1 MAPIQKVEPQHKWFQ
16 GAKRLR
22 NFEFN
27 PTPVPSGPAFVYKA
41 RPSPASRQLSGE
53 AQLGSQELIR

>member
-1 MAPIQKVEPQHKWFQ
+1 MLYLMAPIQKVEPQHKWFQ

-27 PTPVPSGPAFVYKA
+27 PTPVPRAGVVYKA
-41 RPSPASRQLSGE
+41 RLSPASRQLSGE
-53 AQLGSQELIR
+53 AHLGS